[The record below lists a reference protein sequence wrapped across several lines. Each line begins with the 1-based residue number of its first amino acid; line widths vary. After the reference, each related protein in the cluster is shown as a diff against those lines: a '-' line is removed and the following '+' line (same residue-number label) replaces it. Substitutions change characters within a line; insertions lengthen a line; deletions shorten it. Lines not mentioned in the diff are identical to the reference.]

1 MNLFHILSII
11 ISVVVFLGLFIYT
24 MVIYYNDVPK
34 IFPKDMTSCPD
45 FWTVNP
51 NGTCQI
57 PTPGPNNEPAVN
69 IGLLEKSQTD
79 NKYTIYTYTKISD
92 IDPSG
97 IYLDKTLDVSN
108 ISYLSSYNDPGNFLQ
123 RTKRGTNFPPSITR
137 NPSTQT
143 GFDSKKTVYRYDV
156 SSNIPYGYSIHSPG
170 DIDFNDRNWGSYGDP
185 YCAIQSWV
193 KENNIAW
200 DSMIAYNKC

>member
-1 MNLFHILSII
+1 
-11 ISVVVFLGLFIYT
+11 

-34 IFPKDMTSCPD
+34 FFPKDMTSCPD

-57 PTPGPNNEPAVN
+57 PTPGPNNEPVVN
-69 IGLLEKSQTD
+69 AGSLTRSQTD
-79 NKYTIYTYTKISD
+79 KKYSIYSYEQIVDASGNP
-92 IDPSG
+92 IYDPSG
-97 IYLDKTLDVSN
+97 KQLDQTLDVSN
-108 ISYLSSYNDPGNFLQ
+108 ISYLLSYNDPGNFLQ
-123 RTKRGTNFPPSITR
+123 KTKNGTNFPPGIIRDRTLKEG
-137 NPSTQT
+137 T
-143 GFDSKKTVYRYDV
+143 DSGKKVYRYDI
-156 SSNIPYGYSIHSPG
+156 SNNIPYGYSIHSPG

-200 DSMIAYNKC
+200 DSIIAYNKC